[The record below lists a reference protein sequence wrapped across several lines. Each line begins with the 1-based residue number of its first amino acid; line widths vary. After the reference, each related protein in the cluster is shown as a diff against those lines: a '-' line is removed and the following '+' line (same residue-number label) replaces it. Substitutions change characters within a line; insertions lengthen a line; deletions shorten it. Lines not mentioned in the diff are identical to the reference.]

1 MAKYGAEIMLDG
13 AKYWAS
19 RLVVEPDGAHIRDVM
34 GPNEYHAHVDDSFFT
49 NAMAAWQLR
58 KAREGA
64 SLLGEIGPSRLRS
77 VLDSLQVTMDDL
89 ARYANLADQ
98 VVLGRR
104 LGDVIEERLGFFELE
119 PIDLGA
125 FLPSRVSLHG
135 LLGDKRSQEVQLVK
149 QADVLMALVLL
160 EEHRVPGALEASFD
174 FYAPITDHG
183 SSLSLAMH
191 SVAASMIGR
200 PEIAYDYFRRALA
213 IDHDDAMARGGN
225 GIHAAAQG
233 GILQAALFGFGGLT
247 LADDQPQTTARL
259 PESWDSL
266 GFSFMHH
273 GVRHERLVTKGK
285 SG

>member
-1 MAKYGAEIMLDG
+1 MLDG
-13 AKYWAS
+13 AKHWAS
-19 RLVVEPDGAHIRDVM
+19 RLDVELDGAHIRNVI
-34 GPNEYHAHVDDSFFT
+34 GPNEYHLHVDDSFFT
-49 NAMAAWQLR
+49 NAMAAWHLR
-58 KAREGA
+58 KAGDA
-64 SLLGEIGPSRLRS
+64 VSLLGATHPSRLRS

-89 ARYANLADQ
+89 SRYADLADR

-104 LGDVIEERLGFFELE
+104 VSGVIEERAGFFDLE
-119 PIDLGA
+119 PVDVA
-125 FLPSRVSLHG
+125 SFYPSRTSLHDLYG
-135 LLGDKRSQEVQLVK
+135 EKRAQEIQLVK

-160 EEHRVPGALEASFD
+160 DQYRAEPGLLEANFD

-191 SVAASMIGR
+191 SLAASMIGR
-200 PEIAYDYFRRALA
+200 PETAYDYFKRAIA

-233 GILQAALFGFGGLT
+233 GILQAALFGFGGLV

-266 GFSFMHH
+266 GFSFVHH
-273 GVRHERLVTKGK
+273 GVRHERLVTKGEI
-285 SG
+285 G